1 MGCRVI
7 RASQVTAVVVLL
19 GSIAS
24 GKTTLS
30 TALAER
36 LALEH
41 LKEEPQSNRFLGF
54 MQQAPERWCL
64 ANQIWFLRE
73 ASESMRQAHL
83 SGGVLDHC
91 PEEVFPIH
99 SAVFRDRGLL
109 LDEEYDLLAAL
120 SRSLL
125 ASSDGPDLYVVLE
138 APASVL
144 IERVKTRQRDVD
156 GVPDS
161 TYLEKV
167 NYQRN
172 VFLAASK
179 VPQLRISSVD
189 YDFRRP
195 EHADAIAAMVRQLV

>member
-120 SRSLL
+120 EL

-138 APASVL
+138 APASVF
-144 IERVKTRQRDVD
+144 R
-156 GVPDS
+156 
-161 TYLEKV
+161 
-167 NYQRN
+167 
-172 VFLAASK
+172 ASK
-179 VPQLRISSVD
+179 
-189 YDFRRP
+189 
-195 EHADAIAAMVRQLV
+195 DAATGR